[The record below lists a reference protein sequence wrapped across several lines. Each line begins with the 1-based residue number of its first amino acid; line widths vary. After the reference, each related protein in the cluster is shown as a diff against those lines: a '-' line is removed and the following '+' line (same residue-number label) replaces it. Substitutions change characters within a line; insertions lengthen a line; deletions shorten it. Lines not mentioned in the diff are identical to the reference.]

1 MGRRERRT
9 KMRDEDEKRGLRMK
23 KLIELFRGRNESKRL
38 MIFELR
44 TILRITGDI
53 YSVQEEEIVEENIY
67 RR

>member
-44 TILRITGDI
+44 TILQFTGSF
-53 YSVQEEEIVEENIY
+53 YNVQEEG
-67 RR
+67 